1 MQAMGAQD
9 LEQTEVSTMAMTPAT
24 ADAPRSFDER
34 GRAVRLTEEEVREE
48 NARALAAL
56 DAIAQIGEDAE
67 QRETLEYLMRVV
79 DEDRLSDRPRFGSR
93 GSSSS
98 TRGSWDC

>member
-1 MQAMGAQD
+1 
-9 LEQTEVSTMAMTPAT
+9 MAMTPAT
-24 ADAPRSFDER
+24 ADAPRSFDEG

-56 DAIAQIGEDAE
+56 DAIAQIGDEAE

-79 DEDRLSDRPRFGSR
+79 DEDRLSDRPRFGS
-93 GSSSS
+93 
-98 TRGSWDC
+98 